1 MSVTGTLFLLTWLG
15 IAALGITLAGVVR
28 QVHYLAKQQTDVRR
42 VGPQIGSVAPA
53 LSEDL
58 HLQSWS
64 RPTLLLFAD
73 ADCPSCEAALSELP
87 TIQNRFSGLDV
98 VALFPGTSRFVG
110 GSVRVI
116 EDAPDAF
123 ARFQVK
129 ATPFAVF
136 VDGGGRV
143 VHAGLVGSAELRDA
157 LTQTIGLA
165 LQKEMTAR

>member
-110 GSVRVI
+110 GPVRVI